1 MKTDV
6 EELGPTRVKLTIEVP
21 FEELKGSLD
30 KAYREVARQVRVPGF
45 RPGRVPPRI
54 IDQRFGRGM
63 VLEQAV
69 NDAVPQFYGQ
79 ALQDNDVFA
88 LGQPDLEITKLD
100 DGKELAFTAE
110 VDVRPRFEIPDLHGL
125 PVTVDTAV
133 VTPDEVEEYIGGL
146 RERFASLRGVDRPV
160 EDGDYTSIDLSAS
173 VDGEP
178 VDDAQVSGYSYQV
191 GSGSLLDGLDE
202 ALAGMSGGE
211 SKTFSAE
218 LVGGEHGGEQADVTV
233 TVHSVKVKELP
244 ELDDEF
250 AQSASEYDTLG
261 EFRAGTRAQLETMKR
276 MQQVGQARERALDAV
291 LSKIEIPLPDSMVNS
306 EAQMRHES
314 LDEQLER
321 SGTSLDDYLASSGQ
335 SAEQLETDITDSAR
349 RSVKAGFVL
358 DQLARQEEL
367 NIEQDELNSFV
378 IEQAYRMGVQP
389 DRLAQELADR
399 GQIGSVITEV
409 LRGKALT
416 LITER
421 ATVTDKAGQP
431 VDIEAAMRPDQA
443 EEADASAEAAEAGTA
458 EAGAPEAGAPDAGV
472 TGDSAAEAGTAAA
485 GAPEAGAPEAG
496 APEAGA
502 KKAGARKKSGTA
514 KAAAAKAAAA
524 KASAADTGAA
534 RTPGG
539 GQPGGGQPGGGRDG
553 RRHRVTRLGMMAGQG
568 LSAGHGRPATRAMA
582 CADSEHGEGADD
594 LALAGSYRPCQ

>member
-30 KAYREVARQVRVPGF
+30 KAYREVGRQVRVPGF

-69 NDAVPQFYGQ
+69 NEAVPQLYGQ
-79 ALQDNDVFA
+79 ALQENDVFA

-110 VDVRPRFEIPDLHGL
+110 VDVRPKFELPDLHGL
-125 PVTVDTAV
+125 PVTVDNAV

-146 RERFASLRGVDRPV
+146 RERFASLKGVNRPV

-178 VDDAQVSGYSYQV
+178 VEDAQVSGYSYQV

-202 ALAGMSGGE
+202 ALTGMSAGE
-211 SKTFSAE
+211 SKTFTAE
-218 LVGGEHGGEQADVTV
+218 LVGGEHGGEVADVTV

-244 ELDDEF
+244 ELDDDF

-261 EFRAGTRAQLETMKR
+261 EFRAGTRTQLETMKR
-276 MQQVGQARERALDAV
+276 MQQVGQARERALDSV
-291 LSKIEIPLPDSMVNS
+291 LDKIDIPLPDSMVTS
-306 EAQMRHES
+306 ETEMRRES

-321 SGTSLDDYLASSGQ
+321 AGTTMDSYLASSGQ
-335 SAEQLETDITDSAR
+335 TAGQVEADMEQSAR

-367 NIEQDELNSFV
+367 GIEQEELNSFV

-399 GQIGSVITEV
+399 NQIGSVITEV

-421 ATVTDKAGQP
+421 AKVTDEAGEP
-431 VDIEAAMRPDQA
+431 VDITAAMRPGETDESGDA
-443 EEADASAEAAEAGTA
+443 ED
-458 EAGAPEAGAPDAGV
+458 
-472 TGDSAAEAGTAAA
+472 AAA
-485 GAPEAGAPEAG
+485 GRDAAADAPAEASAVETSAPEKASAP
-496 APEAGA
+496 
-502 KKAGARKKSGTA
+502 KKARASK
-514 KAAAAKAAAA
+514 
-524 KASAADTGAA
+524 KASAAETASTPEEASAPGEGGAA
-534 RTPGG
+534 EEASAPKPRARKPRTPKAKAAQASAPEASAGAAAEG
-539 GQPGGGQPGGGRDG
+539 SADQPGGS
-553 RRHRVTRLGMMAGQG
+553 TA
-568 LSAGHGRPATRAMA
+568 
-582 CADSEHGEGADD
+582 
-594 LALAGSYRPCQ
+594 